1 MKVATVIPEDR
12 EPKLFGLFV
21 KEVDFYRIFFGLLI
35 VIALQQFAALMVNL
49 VDNLMLGRYTEL
61 ALSGATLV
69 NQLQFIL
76 QQVASA
82 IGLGIVVLAS
92 QYWGQKRV
100 SEIKKIISVGMKFG
114 IVVGLVFFVLG
125 LAIPKQLLS
134 IFTSDPAVIEEGMKY
149 LKIMVWTYL
158 LFSVSNTL
166 MYALQSVE
174 TAMIGT
180 IMSVST
186 ICINF
191 CCNYCLIYGNL
202 GAPELGIRGA
212 AIATVVS
219 RIVELVMILVYVLF
233 IDKKLKMKLKDLFS
247 FDMTFLND
255 YIRVS
260 MPVIISGFLWGIA
273 QAAQTAVLGHI
284 NAQVIAANSIAVTVS
299 QVFAVFGMACANV
312 ASVVTGKTIG
322 EGKLEKIRAY
332 AKTMQGIFLCL
343 GLCLGLL
350 IFACRKPILS
360 IYNIS
365 EETRSLTLSFLTILS
380 LTTVGS
386 CYEYPVESG
395 IISGGGSTKYPAIV
409 DNLFMWLFTIPLSAL
424 SAYIFHFS
432 PVVTY
437 CFLKADQLLKC
448 IPNGITVNRFRWAK
462 VLTRAV
468 TDGRPQV
475 FLSDSHE

>member
-1 MKVATVIPEDR
+1 MKAATVIPEDR

-21 KEVDFYRIFFGLLI
+21 KEVDFYRTFFGLLI

-114 IVVGLVFFVLG
+114 IIVGLVFFVLG
-125 LAIPKQLLS
+125 HAIPKQLLS
-134 IFTSDPAVIEEGMKY
+134 IFTSNPAVIEEGMKY

-158 LFSVSNTL
+158 LFSISNTL

-260 MPVIISGFLWGIA
+260 TPVIISGFLWGIA

-468 TDGRPQV
+468 TDG
-475 FLSDSHE
+475 